1 MRTVDRI
8 AVGAPLERVFEVA
21 SDVERWPDF
30 LTHYRHVR
38 ILEPRESGGVVE
50 MAAWRPFGFVR
61 YPTWWVS
68 EMEIDPSR
76 WEVRYRHIRGITKRM
91 DVVWRLVAR
100 QGEVDVTIVH
110 EWSGPAWP
118 LIGTFAANFVIGP
131 IFIHSI
137 ASRTLLGVKREAE
150 AT

>member
-1 MRTVDRI
+1 
-8 AVGAPLERVFEVA
+8 
-21 SDVERWPDF
+21 
-30 LTHYRHVR
+30 
-38 ILEPRESGGVVE
+38 
-50 MAAWRPFGFVR
+50 
-61 YPTWWVS
+61 
-68 EMEIDPSR
+68 
-76 WEVRYRHIRGITKRM
+76 VRYRHIRGITKRM

-131 IFIHSI
+131 IFIHAI